1 MPISVMTAVQNKVI
15 TLMEFLTSM
24 VILSN
29 FIFLVNLG
37 RLGNFKI
44 KKTLFVFTYLFRW
57 HHEGFLQF
65 AGFFLVFSPLKKQFR
80 RVCMY

>member
-15 TLMEFLTSM
+15 TLMEFLTSL

-29 FIFLVNLG
+29 FIFLVYLG

-44 KKTLFVFTYLFRW
+44 DKTLVVFTCLFRW
-57 HHEGFLQF
+57 HYDGFL
-65 AGFFLVFSPLKKQFR
+65 
-80 RVCMY
+80 